1 MNLAD
6 MFGGNTMKAFFK
18 DKRKTVLGIIS
29 VLVALVIVT
38 GGLFTFAYFSASTK
52 QNVGVIKFGKIELEN
67 MSSQLTISGDDIL
80 PYALINKN
88 ADGTAKPIEI
98 SKADD
103 SLSCYVRVRINYS
116 SNKSLSSNN
125 KKYLEALNAYCY
137 SSYEGS
143 DYKWVYKDRSY
154 YLTDLNGKL
163 IEVGDSSK
171 TYRLMDV
178 LRLPSL
184 TSYSMEQGNAYN
196 IGSVVSVAD
205 NVSIDGS
212 GIGELT
218 VSVIAEALQV
228 AHMED
233 YVKEILGKDTL
244 SNEDVINGVKIIMD
258 DEMPNSHKVVIWQ
271 DVSFKTQ
278 NGSILQGAKRIPLA
292 VVDKGSTVALKQS
305 SDIDTYA
312 GYTFGGWMLNGNTYT
327 SATYKADEDTH
338 FTAVWTYAPTP
349 VQITLNYNGG
359 NGSLSK
365 IEGTYGGAYS
375 NLPAPTKAGYI
386 FTGWYIN
393 SACTIMIG
401 ETITK
406 DKDFTIYA
414 GYRPVSIKLIYNKNA
429 ESVGGAMDDVALKFG
444 SSYTIQNAGFS
455 RVGYN
460 FKGWTTEGKTDVVFN
475 LNLSESSISLDEST
489 LSTINMVR
497 STGSGT
503 EVVSVWK
510 AITDYTLGGKGKEDF
525 VINLYAVWDLHSV
538 VVTFEYN
545 DGTESKT
552 TKLCVIGDAY
562 GTLPSAERAG
572 YTFGGWFT
580 DSLFSASSE
589 VITSTIVTNK
599 SNHTLYAKWIANS
612 KATYSVQYKC
622 GNQIIK
628 SATYEG
634 VSGSIVNAVIE
645 DIEGYTYSNL
655 DDGNVLSGEVKENGS
670 LVLVVNYKANVYTI
684 QYASENG
691 TIYTKTNTTFKLGD
705 VVTLLSIDELVANDK
720 SFEKIGYEFV
730 GFKYNDTIIANTITI
745 TLDLIKSLG
754 LSTLIKDD
762 SAVVSIVLIA
772 SYSANKFTLNY
783 VSDGTILKTFSV
795 AYGSAIPTIDTPS
808 KIGNTFTSWYKD
820 ENLTQLFDYQTMPNS
835 NVNAYAKWDRKTY
848 NVLYDAG
855 EGKGTMSMSSFT
867 FGEMQKLK
875 KNEFTKVGYSF
886 ANWEISGKVF
896 YDEGEITIR
905 ENDVNY
911 TISRQNSATVIV
923 NIAKT
928 ENIVFVA
935 KYTANTYKVTVEL
948 DNGTEDK
955 QYSGK
960 IGETL
965 TINLPTKQSYS
976 FIGWKLTGTGS
987 LDAYIATEGKTTFTY
1002 TFGSTDDTIT
1012 AQWEKSFTNVTFVYA
1027 NGDKV
1032 SYSLKCGVEY
1042 GDNLLEVKDTPNG
1055 IFAGWFYS
1063 ETESVD
1069 FDTATLITKTSIVS
1083 LKDHYLFAL
1092 MLLPYN
1098 ISGSSVTGYLS
1109 SISNVNEFANGAVV
1123 QNELIEIPSYV
1134 HKFKS
1139 TNYYYECESGKTNA
1153 VKITSIGANAFKANT
1168 KIKSVSLTTDIT
1180 SVGSYAFGDCTNL
1193 STVYTKGGN
1202 VTEGTF
1208 VLSTATTLSANSFRN
1223 TAIVNIVGNANLVLS
1238 DYVFYGTKKLN
1249 NVDFANCTFS
1259 TIPAYAFAQSTIEHM
1274 TINAKVTTINA
1285 SAFEGSNLNAINA
1298 ESVQKISLNA
1308 FNNTKLTTLKLSK
1321 ITTIE
1326 ANAFSNNAVLETVE
1340 IANSATSIGANIFAN
1355 CVGLMNLSIP
1365 YVGNNASSAYA
1376 FVYLFKGTTTSA
1388 SESVLN
1394 NITALFSATYATS
1407 LKGKLNLTITKT
1419 VANYAFY
1426 DCDFIGSVK
1435 INGATTIGTG
1445 AFKENDALTSV
1456 DFETTISTLGAN
1468 AFENCVSL
1476 AKVDLTNVTNIGAS
1490 SFKGNTKLVQI
1501 EFSNV
1506 KTIGA
1511 NAFENCVGLVEANL
1525 NEITSLGASAFKGC
1539 TNLNVIIFKSA
1550 TAPTTIGSNVLDNT
1564 LIATADGYV
1573 LVPYTSYNAYTT
1585 KFTAYKSKVV
1595 GYYDLQKEGTLP
1607 SLNGD
1612 NNTLWY
1618 ESALDCIKARNY
1630 HKHTEIVSAGRYFTK
1645 HESIGDL
1652 LPFKGVLSG
1661 GNITIT
1667 EYVPSAVPTTSNQ
1680 VRIPST
1686 AYLKDG
1692 FLYTVTSGGNAV
1704 TQIAENAFKNNTTMQ
1719 SIIIPAFITSIGAS
1733 AFDGCSKLQQITF
1746 EAKSTTYNSN
1756 ITLGSNVFM
1765 NCVNLTTV
1773 KLSNRVTNIPTYAFA
1788 NDSSL
1793 AYLNI
1798 VDTITNLGGSAFYGC
1813 TGLEELHIEREAV
1826 ITITATTFNQSM
1838 IAFKKGYITVGA
1850 TIYGSYV
1857 SSSTNGNFNAYV
1869 SQILARTDLSS
1880 LPTLNKG
1887 ATTANN
1893 VAVLWSLNKDMS
1905 GDKVPSGTANAN
1917 MSRYYSNG
1925 EVASFT
1931 VTFEYNNATG
1941 GNTTKTK
1948 NVSYNGTYGTL
1959 PTPTKTG
1966 CTFVGWY
1973 KQSSFDTVV
1982 TASTVVTVLG
1992 NHTLY
1997 AKWDVTKYTITYN
2010 LNGGTLGSNMVTVF
2024 TVDDLPFSIAN
2035 PTKVG
2040 YRFNGWSGTDITGT
2054 TADLKVTTPSNK
2066 SYTANYSIINYTI
2079 TYNLDGG
2086 SLPINTS
2093 NKTSY
2098 YVTTET
2104 FTLVNPYKI
2113 GYTFLGWT
2121 GYNGT
2126 YPQTEVQIRKGSVG
2140 NRTYKANWSVISY
2153 TITYNLNGGT
2163 VSTANPTTYNVGSSN
2178 ITLNAPTKPGYTFT
2192 GWTEAVTNFY
2202 YTKGFLNLSTGAP
2215 EYSTDNPNSVYA
2227 GQMLMKTNVT
2237 YTFSNLPNQA
2247 RLRYYKLDGTYLDSV
2262 YLATGSLTFKPSQD
2276 VYGKFMDYLSSTD
2289 TARAK
2294 ITVTSTTI
2302 TSVLIPT
2309 GSSGNRTYVAQ
2320 YKPNNYIIDLNDNGG
2335 NGSYIV
2341 TSTQQTKPATDVSID
2356 DVKFVGYIQS
2366 NNKSAY
2372 IDTGYAWKSENTES
2386 YLDAMI
2392 MKNGNAETL
2401 YGSETHISATNIERQ
2416 FSGLGHGTNGTFG
2429 FYIGKSAAIS
2439 TGYEIGVKKRFTLNI
2454 KTTSDLKFSIMHN
2467 GLAVN
2472 ASTYTGSVQNGGNIY
2487 LFTNN
2492 NYNTSSSLSQTQ
2504 SSLRVY
2510 AFKLYDNGVLVRDMK
2525 PAVKGGV
2532 AGLYDMV
2539 EGKFYSS
2546 MTNEGFTYGSIS
2558 FVEYLQNVNGAS
2570 TINTE
2575 YEWTSEIVKVEMQ
2588 AQVTSNPSS
2597 QSLFGSEERVS
2608 SSTTTRNFAFVPHG
2622 ANGAYSVYVGAGSNG
2637 GISLGLNNKFS
2648 LTLETITGKK
2658 YNAVIN
2664 GTKVCDGKAYTQTVI
2679 TDGDQRTNRGKIY
2692 IFSNHSQDNSG
2703 SDPIQNISGM
2713 RLYSFKMYDNG
2724 IMVRNFV
2731 PCVVDGVAGL
2741 YDLVGYKFYEDF
2753 TGTAF
2758 TYGNST
2764 TVTYDTAFE
2773 VKSPTRD
2780 GYTFAGWKV
2789 TSGLTA
2795 STAKWGT
2802 TSNPST
2808 AITAD
2813 STVCVNS
2820 STPTAS
2826 VYFKNLNPT
2835 ANAKVILTAQWKAN
2849 NYTVTFNKN
2858 GGSGGSDTISATYG
2872 SAMPTITAPTKSG
2885 YLFGGYLD
2893 GYVTDGISS
2902 WYDGQYND
2910 GLTSPSTATTT
2921 TWKDLAGGNNLT
2933 LTNFSGDYW
2942 TGKSLK
2948 FDGTD
2953 DYAVAT
2959 LLNEIGENATWEV
2972 TFKESTTQSAFLID
2986 QRENGVGYQP
2996 IYLNGT
3002 KFQFYDSEN
3011 SPYMEAGFEANA
3023 VQTLTVVKNG
3033 TGLIAYLNAEQKST
3047 ETTAVTVA
3055 KTGRFTIG
3063 ARYSHESFF
3072 NGEIYSIRFYDKA
3085 LTASEVLTNY
3095 TKDMQRFS
3103 SAGEN
3108 LNMYYNASAQ
3118 SAKTYDKTS
3127 NSTLYAYWKPNN
3139 YTVTYNYDNATAG
3152 NTETSKTVTYN
3163 GLYGTLPSPTKKGHT
3178 FIGWTD
3184 ATLIQVRQEDWST
3197 TSNNSTITMT
3207 YSTDTI
3213 ENFANVPYLRITGA
3227 TSETRVDTC
3236 WRITANNA
3244 ISVTAGKTYTLSL
3257 YMRAPAG
3264 AKVTQSLDGGTV
3276 TNFNSYIIM
3285 SNGSKVAI
3293 QDRSFTNDG
3302 RWHRVSVNFTVPS
3315 GCTTAQISLANDA
3328 PDIYGSGSYLDIANM
3343 KLEEGSSPKNA
3354 NNIITAY
3361 SKVKIPSNHTLNA
3374 SWSANKYKVSL
3385 VPLDNATPTVI
3396 TVTYGSA
3403 MPTATK
3409 PTRTGY
3415 SFGGYFTA
3423 QNGGGTKYYNAD
3435 MTSAKLWDIEA
3446 DTTLYAKW
3454 TANTYTVKLNGFK
3467 YPNKLA
3473 DNVAGFENT
3482 GWSSGS
3488 YNQEHVRSGDY
3499 SLKVTGT
3506 TSTTEV
3512 FAYLSAGSTS
3522 IGLTADTKN
3531 HIFYVSLYAYQEIN
3545 TGGRV
3550 QIYWPEEEPLFGTI
3564 NLGTAGQWNRYSY
3577 YGNRASNKL
3586 NSNRFRIDYD
3596 NIKKANSVWFDD
3608 IVIYDLTEI
3617 FGAGNEPTKA
3627 QVDAS
3632 YEQNYATVSVTYDQP
3647 YGRVLSTNLTKTG
3660 FTFNG
3665 WYTGERGAGNKVT
3678 ATSKLGSNSE
3688 SMNHTALTCN
3698 LYAKWT
3704 GDTYT
3709 VTFVQ
3714 NVRSGYPKVTFN
3726 LNGASGS
3733 IATQHLTNGV
3743 KLTYPSIPTRSGY
3756 IFAGWYK
3763 ESGCTNLFSFT
3774 TQVTDDVTVYAK
3786 WISTST
3792 MPSISNYTSSFAGSV
3807 VGTNS
3812 SNKNITF
3819 TSTKTVYWFAY
3830 VPLVAGTLT
3839 SYSKYVGSSFDVYG
3853 VLYSASR
3860 SSLKED
3866 DDSGSSYGGGSNRD
3880 YGYTYSVS
3888 ANTLYWVGCR
3898 QYSNAAGTVTVYI
3911 NNSAAAKP
3919 SAGASGKYFCYETYV
3934 NETRYPIVS
3943 FDLNGG
3949 TGSIASQQVTTSTG
3963 LTYPSIPTRSGYLF
3977 AGWTTTKNG
3986 STYFNFART
3995 VSSDTTVYAK
4005 WLSTSTKPSYSG
4017 YTTKGSYY
4025 IPSGQQTYT
4034 YSLTVA
4040 QSSMYWFAYVPLVAG
4055 TLTTYSDGATWDSHG
4070 HLYKGTSSVTDNDDG
4085 NGSLQ
4090 FKIST
4095 SVSANTLYWI
4105 GVRPHNTSASGTL
4118 TFHMSMGVAQTPS
4131 AGGKASGQVTGA
4143 KMLRIQLGTQYG
4155 TLPNI
4160 DSQYEKYGYTL
4171 NGWNAY
4177 ANGNGTVITAT
4188 SYAGENGEQL
4198 NTSNKTY
4205 KLYPSYTA
4213 ASMTVTFNYGDATG
4227 GNTTASKVVYYDQ
4240 QYGVLP
4246 SPTKVGYTFDG
4257 WYKESSFT
4265 NRVTATTVVTTTSN
4279 HTLYAKLS
4287 IANYKIVYHTIGS
4300 ETLGSGLITWNTA
4313 FGDKLAY
4320 GDVAGYTF
4328 GGWFTG
4334 QNGTG
4339 TQVTSATTLNTSLT
4353 TINHTTHTLDL
4364 YGKYTAK
4371 TYTVA
4376 YNANTGTGSMA
4387 NTTHVF
4393 GTASNLRTNTFT
4405 KAENDFLGW
4414 STTASGSTQYTNGQ
4428 AVTNVALQDVSST
4441 LGIDSSATFT
4451 LGATNVPVVA
4461 VKAGMNLK
4469 ANQQYFVYFEY
4480 KCESGTNTLE
4490 CDLYPDSLPQRN
4502 YYNVNT
4508 QWQKAWF
4515 PILSTSS
4522 DLSSCQLRFF
4532 NDITRPSPSV
4542 MTIKNVKMYTYNDN
4556 VTLYAVWKPPTIT
4569 LQVTNATSYYNI
4581 NGSLYSRSSSQYY
4594 KCSYCNGYS
4603 TSSSNSTGCSGH
4615 NHSYSAYTWECTECG
4630 SWGSTCYHDEATT
4643 EKVDCSNCG
4652 GSGTVD
4658 GDHDWVDIDM
4668 AEADGLWEVE
4678 CTFCGASEVLDIGDY
4693 PSSSGCSSNPIT
4705 CTSCKGKGY
4714 TYETVTESVDC
4725 ATTRVY
4731 KCSTCSGTSYSESGT
4746 GCYHSRSLYGYQYS
4760 KQFGSGTSTIY
4771 STSTSYSTGYYWHT
4785 TYGALKIGDTFTYS
4799 DGLVYKVTA
4808 VSGTTLTARRQGT

>member
-38 GGLFTFAYFSASTK
+38 GGFFTFAYFSASTK
-52 QNVGVIKFGKIELEN
+52 QNVGEIKFGKIELEN

-125 KKYLEALNAYCY
+125 EKYLEALNAYCY

-292 VVDKGSTVALKQS
+292 IVDKGSTVTLKQS

-327 SATYKADEDTH
+327 SATYKADEDAH
-338 FTAVWTYAPTP
+338 FTAIWTYAPTP

-365 IEGTYGGAYS
+365 IEGTYGGVYS
-375 NLPAPTKAGYI
+375 NLPTPTKAGYI

-414 GYRPVSIKLIYNKNA
+414 GYRPVNIRLVYNKNA

-460 FKGWTTEGKTDVVFN
+460 FKGWTTEGKSDVVFN
-475 LNLSESSISLDEST
+475 LNLSESTISLDEST

-510 AITDYTLGGKGKEDF
+510 AITDYTLSGKGKEDF

-580 DSLFSASSE
+580 DNSFSASSE
-589 VITSTIVTNK
+589 VIASTIVTNK

-655 DDGNVLSGEVKENGS
+655 DNGNVLSGEVKENGS

-691 TIYTKTNTTFKLGD
+691 TIYTKANTTFKLGD

-730 GFKYNDTIIANTITI
+730 GFKYNDTIIANTITV

-762 SAVVSIVLIA
+762 SVVVSIVLIA

-783 VSDGTILKTFSV
+783 ISDGTILKTFSV

-808 KIGNTFTSWYKD
+808 KIGNTFISWYKD

-886 ANWEISGKVF
+886 ANWEIGGKVF

-911 TISRQNSATVIV
+911 TISRQNNATVIV
-923 NIAKT
+923 NVAKI

-1063 ETESVD
+1063 EIESVD

-1109 SISNVNEFANGAVV
+1109 SILNVNEFANGAVV

-1249 NVDFANCTFS
+1249 NVDFANCIFS
-1259 TIPAYAFAQSTIEHM
+1259 IIPAYAFAQSTIEHM

-1298 ESVQKISLNA
+1298 ENVQKISSNA

-1340 IANSATSIGANIFAN
+1340 IANSAISIGENIFAN
-1355 CVGLMNLSIP
+1355 CVGLRNLSIP

-1388 SESVLN
+1388 SESVSN

-1407 LKGKLNLTITKT
+1407 LKGKLNLTITKA

-1435 INGATTIGTG
+1435 INGVTTIGTG
-1445 AFKENDALTSV
+1445 AFKENDVLTSV
-1456 DFETTISTLGAN
+1456 DFETAISTIGAN

-1476 AKVDLTNVTNIGAS
+1476 TKIDLTNVTNIGAS
-1490 SFKGNTKLVQI
+1490 SFKGNAKLVQI
-1501 EFSNV
+1501 EFANV

-1511 NAFENCVGLVEANL
+1511 NAFENCVGLVEADL
-1525 NEITSLGASAFKGC
+1525 NEITSLGASAFKDC
-1539 TNLNVIIFKSA
+1539 TNLNVIIFKSS
-1550 TAPTTIGSNVLDNT
+1550 TAPTTVGSNVLDNT

-1573 LVPYTSYNAYTT
+1573 LVPYTSYNAYAT

-1645 HESIGDL
+1645 YESIGDL

-1667 EYVPSAVPTTSNQ
+1667 EYVPSAVPNTSNQ
-1680 VRIPST
+1680 VTIPST

-1704 TQIAENAFKNNTTMQ
+1704 TQIAENAYKNNTTMQ
-1719 SIIIPAFITSIGAS
+1719 RIIIPAFITSIGAS

-1746 EAKSTTYNSN
+1746 EAKSTTYDSN

-1773 KLSNRVTNIPTYAFA
+1773 KLSNRITSIPTYAFA

-1813 TGLEELHIEREAV
+1813 TGLEELHIEKEEV

-1850 TIYGSYV
+1850 TIYGCYV

-1887 ATTANN
+1887 TTTANN

-1948 NVSYNGTYGTL
+1948 SVSYNGTYGTL

-2010 LNGGTLGSNMVTVF
+2010 LNGGSLGSNMVTVF

-2163 VSTANPTTYNVGSSN
+2163 VSTANPTTYNVSSSN
-2178 ITLNAPTKPGYTFT
+2178 ITLNASTKPGYTFT

-2202 YTKGFLNLSTGAP
+2202 YMKGFLNLSTGVP
-2215 EYSTDNPNSVYA
+2215 EYSSTYPDSVYA
-2227 GQMLMKTNVT
+2227 SQMLMKTNVT

-2247 RLRYYKLDGTYLDSV
+2247 RLRYYKLDGTYLDSA

-2302 TSVLIPT
+2302 ASVLIPT

-2320 YKPNNYIIDLNDNGG
+2320 YKPNNYIVDLNDNGG

-2341 TSTQQTKPATDVSID
+2341 TSTQQTKTATDISID

-2392 MKNGNAETL
+2392 MKNGSAETL
-2401 YGSETHISATNIERQ
+2401 YGSETHISASSSERQ
-2416 FSGLGHGTNGTFG
+2416 FSGLGYGSNGTFG

-2454 KTTSDLKFSIMHN
+2454 KTTSDLNFSIMHN
-2467 GLAVN
+2467 GLQVN

-2487 LFTNN
+2487 LFANN
-2492 NYNTSSSLSQTQ
+2492 NYNTSSSVNQIQ

-2532 AGLYDMV
+2532 AGLYDIV

-2575 YEWTSEIVKVEMQ
+2575 YEWTSEIVKVEME

-2637 GISLGLNNKFS
+2637 GILLGLNNKFS

-2664 GTKVCDGKAYTQTVI
+2664 GTKVYDGKDYTQTVI

-2692 IFSNHSQDNSG
+2692 IFSNHNQDNSG

-2724 IMVRNFV
+2724 TMVRNFV

-2820 STPTAS
+2820 SNPTAS
-2826 VYFKNLNPT
+2826 VYFKNLNPSS
-2835 ANAKVILTAQWKAN
+2835 NAKVILTAQWKAN
-2849 NYTVTFNKN
+2849 NYTITFNKN
-2858 GGSGGSDTISATYG
+2858 GGSGGSDTASATYG

-2885 YLFGGYLD
+2885 YSFGGYLD
-2893 GYVTDGISS
+2893 GYITDGISS

-2910 GLTSPSTATTT
+2910 GLTSVSTAATTI
-2921 TWKDLAGGNNLT
+2921 WKDLAGGNNLT

-3011 SPYMEAGFEANA
+3011 GPYMEAGFEANG
-3023 VQTLTVVKNG
+3023 VQTLTIVKNG
-3033 TGLIAYLNAEQKST
+3033 TSIIAYLNAEQKNT

-3095 TKDMQRFS
+3095 TKDMQRFGT
-3103 SAGEN
+3103 AGEN

-3197 TSNNSTITMT
+3197 TSNQSTITMT

-3227 TSETRVDTC
+3227 TSDTRVDTY
-3236 WRITANNA
+3236 WRMTANNA

-3264 AKVTQSLDGGTV
+3264 AAVTQSLDGGTV

-3293 QDRSFTNDG
+3293 QDRDFINDG

-3315 GCTTAQISLANDA
+3315 GCTTAQISIAADN

-3374 SWSANKYKVSL
+3374 SWTANRYKVSL

-3403 MPTATK
+3403 MPTVTK

-3423 QNGGGTKYYNAD
+3423 QNGVGTKYYNAD
-3435 MTSAKLWDIEA
+3435 MTSAKLWDLET

-3454 TANTYTVKLNGFK
+3454 TANIYTVKLNGFK
-3467 YPNKLA
+3467 YPNKLT

-3482 GWSSGS
+3482 GWSSGT

-3506 TSTTEV
+3506 TSTVEV
-3512 FAYLSAGSTS
+3512 YAYLSAGSTS

-3531 HIFYVSLYAYQEIN
+3531 HIFYVSLYAYQEVN

-3550 QIYWPEEEPLFGTI
+3550 QIYWPEEEPLFGSAD
-3564 NLGTAGQWNRYSY
+3564 LGTAGQWNRYSY
-3577 YGNRASNKL
+3577 YGNRASNNL
-3586 NSNRFRIDYD
+3586 SSNRFRIDYD
-3596 NIKKANSVWFDD
+3596 NISKANSIWFDD

-3632 YEQNYATVSVTYDQP
+3632 YEQNYATISVTYDQA
-3647 YGRVLSTNLTKTG
+3647 YGSVLSTNLTKTG

-3733 IATQHLTNGV
+3733 IATQHLTSGV
-3743 KLTYPSIPTRSGY
+3743 TLTYPSIPTRSGY
-3756 IFAGWYK
+3756 TFAGWYK

-3792 MPSISNYTSSFAGSV
+3792 MPTYSGYASTMGGTVVGTSSFNHAF
-3807 VGTNS
+3807 
-3812 SNKNITF
+3812 TF
-3819 TSTKTVYWFAY
+3819 TSTKTMYWYAY
-3830 VPLVAGTLT
+3830 VPLVSGTLT
-3839 SYSKYVGSSFDVYG
+3839 AYSSSSIDTYG
-3853 VLYSASR
+3853 HLYNA
-3860 SSLKED
+3860 
-3866 DDSGSSYGGGSNRD
+3866 SGSQLTSNDDGGSGNNFN
-3880 YGYTYSVS
+3880 YTYSVT
-3888 ANTLYWVGCR
+3888 AGTLYWVGCR
-3898 QYSNAAGTVTVYI
+3898 QYSSASGAVTVYI
-3911 NNSAAAKP
+3911 SNSAAAKP
-3919 SAGASGKYFCYETYV
+3919 SAGASGKYFCYESTV
-3934 NETRYPIVS
+3934 QSSGSKSVTVS
-3943 FDLNGG
+3943 FNLNGAS
-3949 TGSIASQQVTTSTG
+3949 GSVASQTLTSTSSK
-3963 LTYPSIPTRSGYLF
+3963 LTYPTKPTRSGYYF
-3977 AGWTTTKNG
+3977 AGWYKESACTNRFDFSENVANSITLYAKWVSTSVSVPSTSYTTG
-3986 STYFNFART
+3986 STYRLTYSN
-3995 VSSDTTVYAK
+3995 VSS
-4005 WLSTSTKPSYSG
+4005 SYSRSLSMSG
-4017 YTTKGSYY
+4017 TK
-4025 IPSGQQTYT
+4025 I
-4034 YSLTVA
+4034 
-4040 QSSMYWFAYVPLVAG
+4040 YWFGFVPLESG
-4055 TLTTYSDGATWDSHG
+4055 TITAYSTCSSTDTSKNDVYG
-4070 HLYKGTSSVTDNDDG
+4070 HLYNEKGSQIASNDDG
-4085 NGSLQ
+4085 NSNRQ
-4090 FKIST
+4090 FKITQYVEGGTYLWLGVRGYNSST
-4095 SVSANTLYWI
+4095 SCSITVYISY
-4105 GVRPHNTSASGTL
+4105 ASDTG
-4118 TFHMSMGVAQTPS
+4118 SDTPK
-4131 AGGKASGQVTGA
+4131 AGGTIDNTYKLQ
-4143 KMLRIQLGTQYG
+4143 IQLGTQYG

-4177 ANGNGTVITAT
+4177 SNGNGTVITAT

-4198 NTSNKTY
+4198 NTTNKTY
-4205 KLYPSYTA
+4205 KLYPSYTP

-4240 QYGVLP
+4240 QYGILP
-4246 SPTKVGYTFDG
+4246 NPTKVGYTFDG

-4265 NRVTATTVVTTTSN
+4265 NQVTATTVVTSISN

-4287 IANYKIVYHTIGS
+4287 IADYKIVYHTIGS
-4300 ETLGSGLITWNTA
+4300 DTLGTGLITWNTA

-4339 TQVTSATTLNTSLT
+4339 TQITSTTTLNTSLT
-4353 TINHTTHTLDL
+4353 AINHTTHTLDL

-4376 YNANTGTGSMA
+4376 YNVNTGTGSMA
-4387 NTTHVF
+4387 NTTHVY

-4405 KAENDFLGW
+4405 KTENDFLGW
-4414 STTASGSTQYTNGQ
+4414 STTASGSTQYMDGQ
-4428 AVTNVALQDVSST
+4428 AITNIALQNISSS

-4451 LGATNVPVVA
+4451 LSATSVPVVA
-4461 VKAGMNLK
+4461 VKAGMNLT
-4469 ANQQYFVYFEY
+4469 AGQQYFVYFEY
-4480 KCESGTNTLE
+4480 MCASGTNTLDV
-4490 CDLYPDSLPQRN
+4490 DLYPDTLPQRN
-4502 YYNVNT
+4502 YLNVNT

-4532 NDITRPSPSV
+4532 NDITVPSPSV
-4542 MTIKNVKMYTYNDN
+4542 ITIKNVKMYTYNDN

-4603 TSSSNSTGCSGH
+4603 TSSSSSTGCSSH
-4615 NHSYSAYTWECTECG
+4615 SHSYSRYTYECTECG
-4630 SWGSTCYHDEATT
+4630 RWASTCYHDSSYSK
-4643 EKVDCSNCG
+4643 KVDCSTCG
-4652 GSGTVD
+4652 GTGTVN
-4658 GDHDWVDIDM
+4658 GDHDWGCINDDES
-4668 AEADGLWEVE
+4668 AWVE
-4678 CTFCGASEVLDIGDY
+4678 ECSYCGAWAENWNY
-4693 PSSSGCSSNPIT
+4693 PSGGCSGNPTT
-4705 CTSCKGKGY
+4705 CSSCNGKGY
-4714 TYETVTESVDC
+4714 SYETVTESEDY
-4725 ATTRVY
+4725 ATRNVY
-4731 KCSTCSGTSYSESGT
+4731 KCSTCSGTSYSSSGT
-4746 GCYHSRSLYGYQYS
+4746 GCYHSRSLSGYQYS
-4760 KQFGSGTSTIY
+4760 RQFGNGTSTIY
-4771 STSTSYSTGYYWHT
+4771 TTATSYSTGYYWHT
-4785 TYGALKIGDTFTYS
+4785 TYGALKIGDTFTYT

-4808 VSGTTLTARRQGT
+4808 ISGTTLTARRQ